1 MRISRVK
8 IAGFKSFV
16 DPTTLV
22 LPGNLSAIIGP
33 NGGGK
38 SNIID
43 AVNWVMGESSAKHL
57 RGDSMAD
64 VIFNGSN
71 TRKPVGQCS
80 VELIFD
86 NSDGSV
92 GGQYAGYGEIA
103 IKRQLSR
110 DGVSAYSLNGSRCRR
125 KDITDLFLGT
135 GLGSRSYSVIEQG
148 MITRIVEAK
157 PEELRTF
164 LEEAA
169 GISKYKERRRE
180 TENRIRNTNDNL
192 SRLNDIR
199 DELEKQLA
207 HLHRQAKAA
216 ERFKTLKDEQ
226 RRLDGELL
234 ALRWRKV
241 HATAQD
247 FERVLQERATSVE
260 KAIAEQRTVEK
271 NNIELRERQ
280 TSATDA
286 FNQVQAEYYGVG
298 ADISRLEQGIKHG
311 QERRETLEA
320 DLAHTLAS
328 LDDAEQKV
336 AADEAQIDAI
346 RNELASSEPQ
356 LGQFEARE
364 VSAYQDLTKG
374 EQLIQTSQDS
384 WDAFNARAAEVS
396 RTEDVEQTRLEH
408 IEESIASTAGRL
420 QKLADERD
428 RIASSESATEL
439 RQLQYKLERANEN
452 HEKLTAEHERRVG
465 KGRELRELIDR
476 VVAEMDATRQQQQTH
491 VARRASLEA
500 LQKAALGTD
509 QQRLADWLREQQLD
523 ERPRLLQQL
532 EIEPGW
538 ERALET
544 VIRVPM
550 SAISVESLAEVVDK
564 AVTLTG
570 GALNLVQRE
579 SLSRGGAE
587 YAQAALL
594 RDKVRSEW
602 PLDALL
608 GRVYAA
614 EDLASA
620 LRLWERLGADESV
633 VTRDGVWLGPGWLR
647 INREQADSGSLLS
660 RAEDIK
666 SLRQSE
672 TSLSVRIDELN
683 RRLRTARGELRALE
697 QDDNAASILD
707 ASRER
712 VASLRSQLAAK
723 ETEFAHLRARL
734 AQLTEELESL
744 DDAQVLDR
752 DEAQTAHR
760 RLASAR
766 EGSES
771 LTAERLRLVE
781 QRRSVQSELAR
792 TREHWRSVRDEL
804 HALTVH
810 LETKRSQ
817 QKALDQSLQRYR
829 DIIQQTRERADELR
843 AALSVADTP
852 IDQMRRDLE
861 EKLEQRVEIEAKL
874 AAARQGLEQIDTD
887 LRDGE
892 QQRSHH
898 EQHVQIRRDA
908 LEEARVEARALEVR
922 LQTVVEQL
930 QSAGHAL
937 EEILESLSSER
948 DEETCTADIEAV
960 ERCVVRLGPIN
971 LAAIDE
977 YDQLAERKAYLDK
990 QHDDL
995 AEALATLQEAIRKID
1010 RETRTRFK
1018 ETYDKVNSG
1027 LQDKFPVLFGG
1038 GHAYLELTG
1047 EDLLETGVTVM
1058 ARPPGKR
1065 NSNIHLLS
1073 GGEKALTALS
1083 LIFAI
1088 FELNP
1093 APFCLLDEVDAPLDD
1108 TNVYRFCDLL
1118 RSMAGQ
1124 VQFIFITH
1132 NKITMEIA
1140 DQLVGVTMQEAGVS
1154 RFVAVDM
1161 DEAVEM
1167 AATA

>member
-22 LPGNLSAIIGP
+22 LSGNLTGVIGP
-33 NGGGK
+33 NGCGK

-64 VIFNGSN
+64 VIFNGSK
-71 TRKPVGQCS
+71 TRKPVGQAS
-80 VELIFD
+80 VEIIFD

-92 GGQYAGYGEIA
+92 GGQYAGYAEIA

-110 DGVSAYSLNGSRCRR
+110 DGVSVYMLNGSRCRR

-135 GLGSRSYSVIEQG
+135 GLGARSYSVIEQG
-148 MITRIVEAK
+148 MITRVVEAK
-157 PEELRTF
+157 PEELRIF

-199 DELEKQLA
+199 EELDNQLS
-207 HLHRQAKAA
+207 HLRRQAKAA
-216 ERFKTLKDEQ
+216 ERFKTLKEGE
-226 RRLDGELL
+226 RRLSGELL

-241 HATAQD
+241 QAEGHE
-247 FERVLQERATSVE
+247 FERVLRQCETSVE
-260 KAIAEQRTVEK
+260 AAMSEQRLVERH
-271 NNIELRERQ
+271 NTQLREQ
-280 TSATDA
+280 QAAANVS
-286 FNQVQAEYYGVG
+286 FNKIQSDYYAVG
-298 ADISRLEQGIKHG
+298 ADISRFEQGIKHG
-311 QERRETLEA
+311 QERREALET
-320 DLAHTLAS
+320 DLTHTLSS
-328 LDDAEQKV
+328 LKDAQEQV
-336 AADEAQIDAI
+336 SADEAQIAVI
-346 RNELASSEPQ
+346 RNELASAEPQ
-356 LGQFEARE
+356 FAEFELRE
-364 VSAYQDLTKG
+364 GSAYEGLTKC
-374 EQLIQTSQDS
+374 EHRIRSWQEA
-384 WDAFNARAAEVS
+384 WDAFNDRAAAVS
-396 RTEDVEQTRLEH
+396 RTEDIEQTRLEH
-408 IEESIASTAGRL
+408 IGGNLASTAGRL
-420 QKLADERD
+420 EKLAHERD
-428 RIASSESATEL
+428 KMSSGDAATEL
-439 RQLQYKLERANEN
+439 RGLQYKFERANEN
-452 HEKLTAEHERRVG
+452 HVKLTAEYQRRVR
-465 KGRELRELIDR
+465 KGRELRDLIDTL
-476 VVAEMDATRQQQQTH
+476 VVEMDAARQQQQTM
-491 VARRASLEA
+491 VARLASLEA

-509 QQRLADWLREQQLD
+509 QKPLADWLREHQLD

-532 EIEPGW
+532 VIETGW
-538 ERALET
+538 ELALET
-544 VIRVPM
+544 VIRVPLE
-550 SAISVESLAEVVDK
+550 SISVESLNEVIEK
-564 AVTLTG
+564 ASTLSA

-579 SLSRGGAE
+579 QLSQASSH
-587 YAQAALL
+587 YAQAVLL
-594 RDKVRSEW
+594 RDKIRGEW

-614 EDLASA
+614 DDLASA
-620 LRLWERLGADESV
+620 VALWKRLGSDESV

-647 INREQADSGSLLS
+647 INRPSADAGNLLS
-660 RAEDIK
+660 RAEGIR
-666 SLRQSE
+666 SLKQAE
-672 TSLSVRIDELN
+672 TSLGARIDELV
-683 RRLRTARGELRALE
+683 RRLQNTRGELQALE
-697 QDDNAASILD
+697 QDDNAATILE

-712 VASLRSQLAAK
+712 VASLRTQLAAK
-723 ETEFAHLRARL
+723 ETAFTHIRDRL
-734 AQLTEELESL
+734 AQLTDELKSL
-744 DDAQVLDR
+744 DDAQVLDQ
-752 DEAQTAHR
+752 DEAETAQR
-760 RLASAR
+760 RLENAR
-766 EGSES
+766 ADSQS
-771 LTAERLRLVE
+771 LTQERLKLNE
-781 QRRSVQSELAR
+781 QRTAMQDELAR

-810 LETKRSQ
+810 LETQRSQ
-817 QKALDQSLQRYR
+817 QKSLDQTLQRYR
-829 DIIQQTRERADELR
+829 DIIEQTRARADELR
-843 AALSVADTP
+843 SALDVADTP
-852 IDQMRRDLE
+852 IEQMREQLAA
-861 EKLEQRVEIEAKL
+861 KLEQRIEIETKL
-874 AAARQGLEQIDTD
+874 SVARKALEQIDSD

-892 QQRSHH
+892 QQRSER
-898 EQHVQIRRDA
+898 EQRVQTQRDA
-908 LEEARVEARALEVR
+908 LEQARVEERALEVR
-922 LQTVVEQL
+922 MQSVAEQL
-930 QSAGHAL
+930 DGAGHKL
-937 EEILESLSSER
+937 QEILETLSEER
-948 DEETCTADIEAV
+948 DEETCAADIEAV
-960 ERCVVRLGPIN
+960 ERRIARLGPIN

-977 YDQLAERKAYLDK
+977 YEQLAERKAYLDK
-990 QHDDL
+990 QHEDV

-1073 GGEKALTALS
+1073 GGEKALTAAA

-1108 TNVYRFCDLL
+1108 ANIYRFCDLL

-1124 VQFIFITH
+1124 VQFVFITH

-1167 AATA
+1167 AAIA